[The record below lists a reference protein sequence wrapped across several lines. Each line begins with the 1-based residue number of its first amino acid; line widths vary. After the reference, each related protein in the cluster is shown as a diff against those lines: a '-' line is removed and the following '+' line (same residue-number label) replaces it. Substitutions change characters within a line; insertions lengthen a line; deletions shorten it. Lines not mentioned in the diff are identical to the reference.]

1 MMQRART
8 RLTLKIRAGAK
19 KTAFA
24 GRMGDVWKLRVA
36 APPVDGKANEAVVR
50 FLAKL
55 TDRPVNAV
63 RIVKGFTS
71 TLKTVEI
78 EGVEARELNRAILES
93 HGPET
98 HTGSAETES
107 A

>member
-1 MMQRART
+1 MNVARI
-8 RLTLKIRAGAK
+8 TLKIRAGAK

-24 GRMGDVWKLRVA
+24 GKLGDIWKLQVG
-36 APPVDGKANEAVVR
+36 APPVDGKANDALTK

-55 TDRPVNAV
+55 TGRPSGAV
-63 RIVKGFTS
+63 RIVAGFTS
-71 TLKTVEI
+71 PIKTIEI
-78 EGVEARELNRAILES
+78 DGIDADALGRAILES

-98 HTGSAETES
+98 HTGNAE